1 MKTYLMEFYDKDYLE
16 NLISLFHRDYDGVY
30 FFHFE
35 DPHPRKRQHLIE
47 FIKEHYQ
54 LEAQFVKIDDNSVAL
69 IASQIIEIMNKEDL
83 YDFDITGGSE
93 LFSVATGYIIGKYRS
108 YKTMVHQY
116 DVETDTLIYNNNEDV
131 YLRKEDSTATIEEII
146 AMNGGKVISIS
157 NGIIYNYL
165 NNELRNEILRVWNA
179 IKVIPYE
186 WNKFCSLPFV
196 SYEDNG
202 KTIYQRKCSK
212 QGDEKIVGR
221 VMDRLTRLKIIVD
234 WQYKMIG
241 VNRYC
246 VYEMNSISRTRD
258 LYEKSG
264 SALEMYTCL
273 AAFDSCN
280 FKDCQTGVLIDLNG
294 IITNIPADPRN
305 EIDVVLIYNHTPIFI
320 SCKNTQPT
328 KEFLYEI
335 KVMAQQYGGKYAKAV
350 LVTIA
355 KAIEPVRQ
363 RALEMDVIL
372 LDGVYQHTLTQFKEE
387 LIKYFPYL

>member
-35 DPHPRKRQHLIE
+35 DPHPRKKQHLIE
-47 FIKEHYQ
+47 YIKEHFG
-54 LEAQFVKIDDNSVAL
+54 LEAEFIRIDENSVAL
-69 IASQIIEIMNKEDL
+69 IASQIIEVMNRDDL
-83 YDFDITGGSE
+83 YDFDVTGGSE
-93 LFSVATGYIIGKYRS
+93 LFSVATGYIIGKYRK
-108 YKTMVHQY
+108 YNTMVHQY
-116 DVETDTLIYNNNEDV
+116 DVKTDTLIYNNNEDV
-131 YLRKEDSTATIEEII
+131 YVRKEDSTATIEEII

-157 NGIIYNYL
+157 NGIKYNYL
-165 NNELRNEILRVWNA
+165 NKELRNEILRVWNA
-179 IKVIPYE
+179 VKVIPYE
-186 WNKFCSLPFV
+186 WNRFCSLPSN

-202 KTIYQRKCSK
+202 KIIYQRKCNK
-212 QGDEKIVGR
+212 YGDEKTVGR
-221 VMDRLTRLKIIVD
+221 VMDRFTRLKIILD
-234 WQYKMIG
+234 WQYQIIG
-241 VNRYC
+241 GKRYC
-246 VYEMNSISRTRD
+246 VYEMNPVARTKE

-273 AAFDSCN
+273 AAYECCN
-280 FKDCQTGVLIDLNG
+280 FKDCQSSVLIDLNG
-294 IITNIPADPRN
+294 IITKRPADPRN
-305 EIDVVLIYNHTPIFI
+305 EIDVVLIYNHTPIFV

-355 KAIEPVRQ
+355 KALEPVAQ

-372 LDGVYQHTLTQFKEE
+372 LDGIYEHSLNEFKKEI
-387 LIKYFPYL
+387 IKHFPYL